1 MLQEPHSLLVNELS
15 DHITENGANSVESLV
30 DLADVLQSHVVE
42 QDLLDDEDSN
52 GLAELRS
59 SLHDTEAERND
70 LGGEEEVDD
79 FCRVVLDQSAND
91 TKRCQAE
98 ILKGPRL

>member
-30 DLADVLQSHVVE
+30 GLADILQSHVIK
-42 QDLLDDEDSN
+42 QDLLNDEDSN
-52 GLAELRS
+52 GLAKLRS

-70 LGGEEEVDD
+70 LSGQEEVDD
-79 FCRVVLDQSAND
+79 FCRVILDQSTDD
-91 TKRCQAE
+91 TERCQAE
-98 ILKGPRL
+98 VLKGPRL

>member
-30 DLADVLQSHVVE
+30 GLTDVLQSHVIE
-42 QDLLDDEDSN
+42 QDLLNDEDSN

-70 LGGEEEVDD
+70 LGGQEEIDD
-79 FCRVVLDQSAND
+79 FCRVILDQSAD
-91 TKRCQAE
+91 DSKRRQAE
-98 ILKGPRL
+98 VFKGPRL

>member
-1 MLQEPHSLLVNELS
+1 MLQEPHSLLVNKLS

-30 DLADVLQSHVVE
+30 GLADVLQSHVIE

-59 SLHDTEAERND
+59 SLHDTEAKRND
-70 LGGEEEVDD
+70 LGSEEEVDNL
-79 FCRVVLDQSAND
+79 CRVVLDQSADD
-91 TKRCQAE
+91 TKRGQAKVF
-98 ILKGPRL
+98 KGP

>member
-30 DLADVLQSHVVE
+30 GLADVLQSHVVE

-79 FCRVVLDQSAND
+79 FCRVVLDQSADD
-91 TKRCQAE
+91 TKRSQAE
-98 ILKGPRL
+98 ILKGP